1 MKLRGSFGVEKYL
14 DTAQAEGKQ
23 LNMKTKNE
31 DKFTLIEIRVIA
43 GIITAIAA
51 VSAPLVVP

>member
-1 MKLRGSFGVEKYL
+1 MRGSFGVEKYL

-31 DKFTLIEIRVIA
+31 DKFTLIEILVIA
-43 GIITAIAA
+43 GIITAIAE

>member
-1 MKLRGSFGVEKYL
+1 MRGSFGVEKYL
-14 DTAQAEGKQ
+14 DTAQVEGKQ

-31 DKFTLIEIRVIA
+31 DRFTLIEILVIA

-51 VSAPLVVP
+51 VSAPLVIP